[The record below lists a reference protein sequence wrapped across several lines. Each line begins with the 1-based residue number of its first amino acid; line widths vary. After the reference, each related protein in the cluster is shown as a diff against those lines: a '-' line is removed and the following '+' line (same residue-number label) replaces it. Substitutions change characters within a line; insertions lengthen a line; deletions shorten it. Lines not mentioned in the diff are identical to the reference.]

1 MPPPKT
7 VQNPK
12 ATKSLK
18 KKNNKMHKNNSKI
31 WSLLTVW
38 KGPMGKYLSTRPAF
52 PKVLIF
58 FFRWKRPFGQLKYCL
73 ALYNNNT
80 LFKYIH
86 ECYIYIHDIFEKKDI
101 VVSLMKDFMVLTGA
115 PGVVQQIR
123 KSERFRFARNHGN
136 RKHKA
141 RENNKHPR
149 LQSMAELD
157 EISRV
162 QVRF

>member
-1 MPPPKT
+1 M
-7 VQNPK
+7 
-12 ATKSLK
+12 AFYS
-18 KKNNKMHKNNSKI
+18 NN
-31 WSLLTVW
+31 
-38 KGPMGKYLSTRPAF
+38 A
-52 PKVLIF
+52 
-58 FFRWKRPFGQLKYCL
+58 
-73 ALYNNNT
+73 

-86 ECYIYIHDIFEKKDI
+86 ECYIYIHDIFEKKDC
-101 VVSLMKDFMVLTGA
+101 VGSLMNDFMVLTGA
-115 PGVVQQIR
+115 PGVQRIR